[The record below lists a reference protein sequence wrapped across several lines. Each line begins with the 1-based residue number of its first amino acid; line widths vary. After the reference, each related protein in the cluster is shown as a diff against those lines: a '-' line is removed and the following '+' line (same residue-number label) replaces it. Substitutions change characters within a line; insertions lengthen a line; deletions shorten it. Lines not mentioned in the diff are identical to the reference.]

1 MQQEMIESVMLCYY
15 IQHYDKKNKKECQKY
30 IFFIILSDAKKYI
43 NESKYWNFYKN
54 NKKTKYFQ
62 RRNSWK

>member
-15 IQHYDKKNKKECQKY
+15 IQHYDKMNKKECQKY
-30 IFFIILSDAKKYI
+30 IFFIILSDAKNTLMKVSTGI
-43 NESKYWNFYKN
+43 FMQN
-54 NKKTKYFQ
+54 NKKMKYFQ